1 MRRFALGMMTSAALM
16 AGLASQVQAS
26 SKDYSKSTKT
36 DLVTKIMGNK
46 SYQVYSSLKLEEVT
60 KKVKTKTKEK
70 KKYTVKKKVAVKKSK
85 KGKTKYKTVKQVK
98 YKWVTKTAY
107 KNVKKKEWK
116 FGKKLTASADFRYAH
131 VQSKSYKVKDGKRYY
146 YIYVDGR
153 PVGYVNEKAFA
164 LSKANVVSQVSLVN
178 NPSDSVGF
186 NAEDAINYVTDQ
198 HGSLVDNDSVEIS
211 CKSAKLNI
219 SDTGYVSSRKAG
231 TAVLTFKY
239 GKAKATSKLTVRG
252 DAKEGISSADVTPVK
267 TDLPEIKTWSAR
279 YGARLSSSS
288 TITSKD
294 AVSSSHKYWATKTM
308 SGNAKGADIETIFYH
323 PAVLSAPGSS
333 NLEAKV
339 SSAVQ
344 GIDFYDNDLV
354 TSNLDLGQADNWEAR
369 GHMVYYN
376 MRRVKKYNWHLIPS
390 KILSFNTWLSY
401 IKNIKV
407 SPYMKLG
414 HGQSV
419 GSTKK
424 YAYVLANWNR
434 SHNWSNSQE
443 LIRVKKSTME
453 IDKIWTFKVWNGS
466 AKYPRIFL
474 NADVIDDNTLLALFH
489 NASKHR
495 YEYWK
500 ISRSGDSFKAKEV
513 GATGSD
519 LIKAKEVGAT
529 GSDLIRTGSD
539 RISNSDEVH
548 PEVQGFVWN
557 SAYDVYYIAFN
568 DYLFKIGAGL
578 DGKTDAG
585 KLLNYYKFDTGRR
598 EFEGLSSYGPEL
610 YLNLNHPTET
620 LKVNHITK

>member
-70 KKYTVKKKVAVKKSK
+70 KKYTVKKKVAVKKKSK

-131 VQSKSYKVKDGKRYY
+131 VQSKSYKVKGGKRYY

-211 CKSAKLNI
+211 CKSAELNI

-267 TDLPEIKTWSAR
+267 TDLPEIKTWSASD
-279 YGARLSSSS
+279 GDSLSSSS
-288 TITSKD
+288 TITSED
-294 AVSSSHKYWATKTM
+294 AVSSSHKYWATNM
-308 SGNAKGADIETIFYH
+308 SGDAKGADIETIFYH

-354 TSNLDLGQADNWEAR
+354 TSNLDLGQADNREAR

-376 MRRVKKYNWHLIPS
+376 MRGVKKYNWQLIPS
-390 KILSFNTWLSY
+390 KMLSFNTWLSY

-424 YAYVLANWNR
+424 YVYVLANWNR
-434 SHNWSNSQE
+434 SNNWSNSQE

-500 ISRSGDSFKAKEV
+500 ISRNGDSFKAKEV

-519 LIKAKEVGAT
+519 LI
-529 GSDLIRTGSD
+529 
-539 RISNSDEVH
+539 SNSA
-548 PEVQGFVWN
+548 EVQGFVWD

-578 DGKTDAG
+578 DGGTEAG
-585 KLLNYYKFDTGRR
+585 KLLNYYSFHTGR
-598 EFEGLSSYGPEL
+598 EFEGLGSYKGEL
-610 YLNLNHPTET
+610 YVNLNHPTET

>member
-16 AGLASQVQAS
+16 SGLASQVQAS

-70 KKYTVKKKVAVKKSK
+70 KKYTVKKKVAVKKKSK

-131 VQSKSYKVKDGKRYY
+131 VQSKSYKVKGGKRYY

-211 CKSAKLNI
+211 CKSAELNI

-267 TDLPEIKTWSAR
+267 TDLPEIKTGSASD
-279 YGARLSSSS
+279 GASLSSSS
-288 TITSKD
+288 TITSED
-294 AVSSSHKYWATKTM
+294 AVSSSHKYWATNM

-354 TSNLDLGQADNWEAR
+354 TSNLDLGQADNREAR

-376 MRRVKKYNWHLIPS
+376 MRGVKKYNWQLIPS
-390 KILSFNTWLSY
+390 KMLSFNTWLSY

-424 YAYVLANWNR
+424 YVYVLANWNR
-434 SHNWSNSQE
+434 SNNWSNSQE

-500 ISRSGDSFKAKEV
+500 ISRNGDSFKAKEV

-519 LIKAKEVGAT
+519 LI
-529 GSDLIRTGSD
+529 
-539 RISNSDEVH
+539 SNSA
-548 PEVQGFVWN
+548 EVQGFVWD

-578 DGKTDAG
+578 DGGTEAG
-585 KLLNYYKFDTGRR
+585 KLLNYYKFDTGR
-598 EFEGLSSYGPEL
+598 EFEGLGSYKGEL
-610 YLNLNHPTET
+610 YVNLNHPTET
-620 LKVNHITK
+620 LKVDYITK

>member
-70 KKYTVKKKVAVKKSK
+70 KKYTVKKKVAVKKKSK

-107 KNVKKKEWK
+107 KNVKKKWK
-116 FGKKLTASADFRYAH
+116 FGKKLTVSADFRYAH

-146 YIYVDGR
+146 YIYVNGR

-211 CKSAKLNI
+211 CKSAELNI

-267 TDLPEIKTWSAR
+267 TDLPEIETWSAND
-279 YGARLSSSS
+279 GASSS

-376 MRRVKKYNWHLIPS
+376 MRKVKKYNWQLIPS
-390 KILSFNTWLSY
+390 KMLSFNTWLSY

-424 YAYVLANWNR
+424 YVYVLANWNR
-434 SHNWSNSQE
+434 SNNWSNSQE

-466 AKYPRIFL
+466 AKNPRIFL

-489 NASKHR
+489 NAYKHR

-519 LIKAKEVGAT
+519 LI
-529 GSDLIRTGSD
+529 
-539 RISNSDEVH
+539 SNSA
-548 PEVQGFVWN
+548 EVQGFVWN

>member
-36 DLVTKIMGNK
+36 DLVTKIIGSK

-70 KKYTVKKKVAVKKSK
+70 KKVAVKKKSK
-85 KGKTKYKTVKQVK
+85 KGKTK

-116 FGKKLTASADFRYAH
+116 FGKKLTASSDFRYAH

-219 SDTGYVSSRKAG
+219 SDTGYVSSRKTG

-267 TDLPEIKTWSAR
+267 TDLPEIKTWSASD
-279 YGARLSSSS
+279 GASLSSSS
-288 TITSKD
+288 TVTSED
-294 AVSSSHKYWATKTM
+294 AVSSSHKYWATDM

-354 TSNLDLGQADNWEAR
+354 TSNLDLGQADNREAR

-376 MRRVKKYNWHLIPS
+376 MRGVKKYNWQLIPS
-390 KILSFNTWLSY
+390 KMLSFNTWLSH

-424 YAYVLANWNR
+424 YVYVLANWNR
-434 SHNWSNSQE
+434 SNNWSNSQE

-474 NADVIDDNTLLALFH
+474 NADVIDDNTLIALFH

-519 LIKAKEVGAT
+519 LI
-529 GSDLIRTGSD
+529 
-539 RISNSDEVH
+539 SNSA
-548 PEVQGFVWN
+548 EVQGFVWD

-578 DGKTDAG
+578 DGGTEAG
-585 KLLNYYKFDTGRR
+585 KLLNYYKFDTGR
-598 EFEGLSSYGPEL
+598 EFEGLGSYKGEL
-610 YLNLNHPTET
+610 YVNLNHPTET
-620 LKVNHITK
+620 LKVDHITK

>member
-36 DLVTKIMGNK
+36 DLVTKIMGDK

-70 KKYTVKKKVAVKKSK
+70 KKYTVKKKVAVKKKSK

-116 FGKKLTASADFRYAH
+116 FGKKLTASSDFRYAH

-267 TDLPEIKTWSAR
+267 TDLPEIKTWSASD
-279 YGARLSSSS
+279 GASLSSSS
-288 TITSKD
+288 TVTSED
-294 AVSSSHKYWATKTM
+294 AVSSSHKYWATNM

-354 TSNLDLGQADNWEAR
+354 TSNLDLGQADNREAR

-376 MRRVKKYNWHLIPS
+376 MRGVKKYNWQLIPS
-390 KILSFNTWLSY
+390 KMLSFNTWLSY

-424 YAYVLANWNR
+424 YVYVLANWNR
-434 SHNWSNSQE
+434 SNNWSNSQE

-474 NADVIDDNTLLALFH
+474 NADVIDDNTLIALFH

-519 LIKAKEVGAT
+519 LI
-529 GSDLIRTGSD
+529 
-539 RISNSDEVH
+539 SNSA
-548 PEVQGFVWN
+548 EVQGFVWD

-578 DGKTDAG
+578 DGGTEAG
-585 KLLNYYKFDTGRR
+585 KLLNYYKFDTVR
-598 EFEGLSSYGPEL
+598 EFEGLSSYKGEL
-610 YLNLNHPTET
+610 YVNLNHPTET
-620 LKVNHITK
+620 LKVDHITK

>member
-70 KKYTVKKKVAVKKSK
+70 KKYTVKKKVAVKKKSK

-116 FGKKLTASADFRYAH
+116 FGKKLTASADFRYTH
-131 VQSKSYKVKDGKRYY
+131 VQSKSYKVKGGKRYY

-211 CKSAKLNI
+211 CKSAELNI

-231 TAVLTFKY
+231 TAVLTFRY

-267 TDLPEIKTWSAR
+267 TDLPEIKTWSASD
-279 YGARLSSSS
+279 GASLSSSS

-294 AVSSSHKYWATKTM
+294 AVSSSHKYWATDM

-376 MRRVKKYNWHLIPS
+376 MRKVEKYKWQLIPS
-390 KILSFNTWLSY
+390 KMLSFNTWLSY

-424 YAYVLANWNR
+424 YVYVLANWNR
-434 SHNWSNSQE
+434 SINWSNSQE

-519 LIKAKEVGAT
+519 LI
-529 GSDLIRTGSD
+529 
-539 RISNSDEVH
+539 SNSA
-548 PEVQGFVWN
+548 EVQGFVWN

>member
-70 KKYTVKKKVAVKKSK
+70 KKYTVKKKVAVKKNSK

-131 VQSKSYKVKDGKRYY
+131 VQSKSYKVKGGKRYY

-267 TDLPEIKTWSAR
+267 TDLPEIETWSASD
-279 YGARLSSSS
+279 GASLSSSS

-294 AVSSSHKYWATKTM
+294 AVSSSHKYWATDM
-308 SGNAKGADIETIFYH
+308 SGNAKGADIETVFYH

-376 MRRVKKYNWHLIPS
+376 MRKVKKYNWQLIPS
-390 KILSFNTWLSY
+390 KMLSFNTWLSY

-424 YAYVLANWNR
+424 YVYVLANWNR
-434 SHNWSNSQE
+434 SNNWSNSQE

-500 ISRSGDSFKAKEV
+500 ITRSGDSFKAKEV

-519 LIKAKEVGAT
+519 LI
-529 GSDLIRTGSD
+529 
-539 RISNSDEVH
+539 SNST
-548 PEVQGFVWN
+548 EVQGFVWD

-578 DGKTDAG
+578 DGGTEAG
-585 KLLNYYKFDTGRR
+585 KLLNYYKFDTGR
-598 EFEGLSSYGPEL
+598 EFEGLGSYKGEL
-610 YLNLNHPTET
+610 YVNLNHPTET
-620 LKVNHITK
+620 LKVDHITK

>member
-36 DLVTKIMGNK
+36 DLVTKIIGSK

-85 KGKTKYKTVKQVK
+85 NGKAKYKTVKQVK

-116 FGKKLTASADFRYAH
+116 FGKKLTASSDFRYAH

-219 SDTGYVSSRKAG
+219 SDTGYVSSRKTG

-267 TDLPEIKTWSAR
+267 TDLPEIKTWSASD
-279 YGARLSSSS
+279 GASLSSSS
-288 TITSKD
+288 TVTSED
-294 AVSSSHKYWATKTM
+294 EVSSSHKYWATDM
-308 SGNAKGADIETIFYH
+308 SGNTKGADIETIFYH

-354 TSNLDLGQADNWEAR
+354 TSNLDLGQADNREAR

-376 MRRVKKYNWHLIPS
+376 MRGVKKYNWQLIPS
-390 KILSFNTWLSY
+390 KMLSFNTWLSY

-424 YAYVLANWNR
+424 YVYVLANWNR
-434 SHNWSNSQE
+434 SNNWSNSQE
-443 LIRVKKSTME
+443 LIRVKKSAME

-474 NADVIDDNTLLALFH
+474 NADMIDDNTLIALFH

-519 LIKAKEVGAT
+519 LI
-529 GSDLIRTGSD
+529 
-539 RISNSDEVH
+539 SNSA
-548 PEVQGFVWN
+548 EVQGFVWD

-578 DGKTDAG
+578 DGGTEAG
-585 KLLNYYKFDTGRR
+585 KLLNYYKFDTGR
-598 EFEGLSSYGPEL
+598 EFEGLGSYKGEL
-610 YLNLNHPTET
+610 YVNLNHPTET
-620 LKVNHITK
+620 LKVDHITK

>member
-70 KKYTVKKKVAVKKSK
+70 KKYTVKKKVAVKKKSK

-107 KNVKKKEWK
+107 KNVKKKKEWK
-116 FGKKLTASADFRYAH
+116 FGKKLTSSADFRYAH

-211 CKSAKLNI
+211 CKSAELNI

-267 TDLPEIKTWSAR
+267 TDLPEITTWSAND
-279 YGARLSSSS
+279 GARLSSSS

-376 MRRVKKYNWHLIPS
+376 MRKVKKYNWQLIPS
-390 KILSFNTWLSY
+390 KMLSFNTWLSY

-424 YAYVLANWNR
+424 YVYVLANWNR
-434 SHNWSNSQE
+434 SNNWSNSQE

-519 LIKAKEVGAT
+519 LI
-529 GSDLIRTGSD
+529 
-539 RISNSDEVH
+539 SNSA
-548 PEVQGFVWN
+548 EVQGFVWN

-610 YLNLNHPTET
+610 YVNLNHPTET

>member
-70 KKYTVKKKVAVKKSK
+70 KKYTVKKKVAVKKKSK

-131 VQSKSYKVKDGKRYY
+131 VQSKSYKVKGGKRYY

-267 TDLPEIKTWSAR
+267 TDLPEIETWSASD
-279 YGARLSSSS
+279 GVSLSSSS

-294 AVSSSHKYWATKTM
+294 AVSSSHKYWATDM

-354 TSNLDLGQADNWEAR
+354 TSNLDLGQADNREAR

-376 MRRVKKYNWHLIPS
+376 MRGVKKYNWQLIPS
-390 KILSFNTWLSY
+390 KMLSFNTWLSY

-424 YAYVLANWNR
+424 YVYVLANWNR
-434 SHNWSNSQE
+434 SNNWSNSQE

-474 NADVIDDNTLLALFH
+474 NADVIDDNTLIALFH

-500 ISRSGDSFKAKEV
+500 ITRSGDSFKAKEV

-519 LIKAKEVGAT
+519 LI
-529 GSDLIRTGSD
+529 
-539 RISNSDEVH
+539 SNST
-548 PEVQGFVWN
+548 EVQGFVWD

-578 DGKTDAG
+578 DGGTEAG
-585 KLLNYYKFDTGRR
+585 KLLNYYSFHTGR
-598 EFEGLSSYGPEL
+598 EMEGLGSYKGEL
-610 YLNLNHPTET
+610 YVNLNHPTET
-620 LKVNHITK
+620 LKVDHITK

>member
-60 KKVKTKTKEK
+60 KKVKAKSKEK
-70 KKYTVKKKVAVKKSK
+70 KKYTVKKKVAVKKNSK

-131 VQSKSYKVKDGKRYY
+131 VQSKSYKVKGGKRYY

-267 TDLPEIKTWSAR
+267 TDLPEIETWSASD
-279 YGARLSSSS
+279 GASLSSSS

-294 AVSSSHKYWATKTM
+294 AVSSSHKYWATNM

-376 MRRVKKYNWHLIPS
+376 MRGVKKCNWQLIPS
-390 KILSFNTWLSY
+390 KMLSFNTWLSY

-424 YAYVLANWNR
+424 YVYVLANWNR
-434 SHNWSNSQE
+434 SNNWSNSQE

-519 LIKAKEVGAT
+519 LI
-529 GSDLIRTGSD
+529 
-539 RISNSDEVH
+539 SNSA
-548 PEVQGFVWN
+548 EVQGFVWN

-578 DGKTDAG
+578 DGGTEAG
-585 KLLNYYKFDTGRR
+585 KLLNYYKFDTGR
-598 EFEGLSSYGPEL
+598 EFEGLGSYKGEL
-610 YLNLNHPTET
+610 YVNLNHPTET

>member
-46 SYQVYSSLKLEEVT
+46 SYQVYSSLRLEEVT

-70 KKYTVKKKVAVKKSK
+70 KKYTVKKKVAVKKKSK

-107 KNVKKKEWK
+107 KNVKKKWK
-116 FGKKLTASADFRYAH
+116 FGKKLTVSADFRYAH

-146 YIYVDGR
+146 YIYVNGR

-178 NPSDSVGF
+178 NQYDSVGF

-252 DAKEGISSADVTPVK
+252 DAKEGISSAGVTPVK
-267 TDLPEIKTWSAR
+267 TDLPKIETWSVRDRASSHKHWATKSAR
-279 YGARLSSSS
+279 DRA
-288 TITSKD
+288 
-294 AVSSSHKYWATKTM
+294 SSHKYWATNM

-376 MRRVKKYNWHLIPS
+376 MRKVKEYNWQLIPS
-390 KILSFNTWLSY
+390 KMLSFNTWLSY

-424 YAYVLANWNR
+424 YVYVLANWNR
-434 SHNWSNSQE
+434 SNNWSNSQE

-474 NADVIDDNTLLALFH
+474 NADVIDDNTLLALLH

-500 ISRSGDSFKAKEV
+500 ISRNGDSFKAKEV

-519 LIKAKEVGAT
+519 LI
-529 GSDLIRTGSD
+529 
-539 RISNSDEVH
+539 SNSA
-548 PEVQGFVWN
+548 EVQGFVWN

-585 KLLNYYKFDTGRR
+585 KLLNRYKFHTRPR
-598 EFEGLSSYGPEL
+598 EFEGLSSYKAEL
-610 YLNLNHPTET
+610 YVNLNHPTET

>member
-70 KKYTVKKKVAVKKSK
+70 KKYTVKKK
-85 KGKTKYKTVKQVK
+85 
-98 YKWVTKTAY
+98 
-107 KNVKKKEWK
+107 EWK

-131 VQSKSYKVKDGKRYY
+131 VQSKSYKVKGGKRYY

-252 DAKEGISSADVTPVK
+252 DAKEGISSAGVTPVK
-267 TDLPEIKTWSAR
+267 TDLPKIETWSAR
-279 YGARLSSSS
+279 DRASSHKHWATKSAR
-288 TITSKD
+288 D
-294 AVSSSHKYWATKTM
+294 RASSHKYWATNM

-376 MRRVKKYNWHLIPS
+376 MRKVKEYNWQLIPS
-390 KILSFNTWLSY
+390 KMLSFNTWLSY

-424 YAYVLANWNR
+424 YVYVLANWNR
-434 SHNWSNSQE
+434 SNNWSNSQE

-500 ISRSGDSFKAKEV
+500 ISRNGDSFKAKEV

-519 LIKAKEVGAT
+519 LI
-529 GSDLIRTGSD
+529 
-539 RISNSDEVH
+539 SNSA
-548 PEVQGFVWN
+548 EVQGFVWN

-585 KLLNYYKFDTGRR
+585 KLLNRYKFHTRPR
-598 EFEGLSSYGPEL
+598 EFEGLSSYKAEL
-610 YLNLNHPTET
+610 YVNLNHPTET

>member
-70 KKYTVKKKVAVKKSK
+70 KKYTVKKKVAVKKKSK

-131 VQSKSYKVKDGKRYY
+131 VQSKSYKVKGGKRYY

-267 TDLPEIKTWSAR
+267 TDLPEIETWSASD
-279 YGARLSSSS
+279 GASLSSSS

-294 AVSSSHKYWATKTM
+294 AVSSSHKYWATDM
-308 SGNAKGADIETIFYH
+308 SGNAKGADIETVFYH

-344 GIDFYDNDLV
+344 GIDVYDNDLV
-354 TSNLDLGQADNWEAR
+354 TSNLDLGQADNREAR

-376 MRRVKKYNWHLIPS
+376 MRGVKKYNWQLIPS
-390 KILSFNTWLSY
+390 KMLSFNTWLSY

-424 YAYVLANWNR
+424 YVYVLANWNR
-434 SHNWSNSQE
+434 SNNWSNSQE

-519 LIKAKEVGAT
+519 LI
-529 GSDLIRTGSD
+529 
-539 RISNSDEVH
+539 SNSA
-548 PEVQGFVWN
+548 EVQGFVWD

-578 DGKTDAG
+578 DGGTEAG
-585 KLLNYYKFDTGRR
+585 KLLNYYSFHTGR
-598 EFEGLSSYGPEL
+598 EFEGLGSYKGEL
-610 YLNLNHPTET
+610 YVNLNHPTET

>member
-70 KKYTVKKKVAVKKSK
+70 KKYTVKRKVAVKKKSK

-116 FGKKLTASADFRYAH
+116 FGKKLTSSADFRYAH
-131 VQSKSYKVKDGKRYY
+131 VQSKSYKVKGGKRYY

-219 SDTGYVSSRKAG
+219 SDTGYVYSRKAG

-267 TDLPEIKTWSAR
+267 TDLPEIETWSASD
-279 YGARLSSSS
+279 GASLSSSS
-288 TITSKD
+288 TVTSED
-294 AVSSSHKYWATKTM
+294 AVSSSHKYWATNM
-308 SGNAKGADIETIFYH
+308 SGNTKGADIETIFYH

-344 GIDFYDNDLV
+344 GIDVYDNDLV

-376 MRRVKKYNWHLIPS
+376 MRKVKKYNWQLIPS
-390 KILSFNTWLSY
+390 KMLSFNTWLSY

-424 YAYVLANWNR
+424 YVYVLANWNR
-434 SHNWSNSQE
+434 SINWSNSQE

-519 LIKAKEVGAT
+519 LI
-529 GSDLIRTGSD
+529 
-539 RISNSDEVH
+539 SNSA
-548 PEVQGFVWN
+548 EVQGFVWN

-578 DGKTDAG
+578 DDKTDAG
-585 KLLNYYKFDTGRR
+585 KLLNYYEFDTGHR

-610 YLNLNHPTET
+610 YVNLNHPTET

>member
-1 MRRFALGMMTSAALM
+1 MRRFALGMMTSAALI
-16 AGLASQVQAS
+16 AGLANQVQAS

-36 DLVTKIMGNK
+36 DLVTKIMGDK

-60 KKVKTKTKEK
+60 KKVKTKAKEK
-70 KKYTVKKKVAVKKSK
+70 KKYTVKKKVAVKKKSK

-116 FGKKLTASADFRYAH
+116 FGKKLTASAAFRYAH

-186 NAEDAINYVTDQ
+186 NAEDAINYVTDK

-211 CKSAKLNI
+211 CKSAKLKI
-219 SDTGYVSSRKAG
+219 SDTGYISSRKAG
-231 TAVLTFKY
+231 TAILTFKY

-252 DAKEGISSADVTPVK
+252 DAKEGISSADVAPVK
-267 TDLPEIKTWSAR
+267 TDLPEIKTWSASD
-279 YGARLSSSS
+279 GASPSLSS
-288 TITSKD
+288 TITSED
-294 AVSSSHKYWATKTM
+294 AASSSHKYWATNM
-308 SGNAKGADIETIFYH
+308 SGNPKGADIETIFYH

-354 TSNLDLGQADNWEAR
+354 TSNLDLGQADNREAR

-376 MRRVKKYNWHLIPS
+376 MRKVKKYNWQLIPS
-390 KILSFNTWLSY
+390 KTLSFNTWLSY

-414 HGQSV
+414 HGQPV

-434 SHNWSNSQE
+434 SNNWSNSQE

-474 NADVIDDNTLLALFH
+474 NADVIDDNTLIALFH

-519 LIKAKEVGAT
+519 LI
-529 GSDLIRTGSD
+529 
-539 RISNSDEVH
+539 SNSA
-548 PEVQGFVWN
+548 EVQGFVWD

-568 DYLFKIGAGL
+568 NYLFKIGAGL
-578 DGKTDAG
+578 DGGTEAG
-585 KLLNYYKFDTGRR
+585 KLLNYYKFDTGR
-598 EFEGLSSYGPEL
+598 EFEGMGSYKGEL
-610 YLNLNHPTET
+610 YVNLNHPTET
-620 LKVNHITK
+620 LKVDHITK

>member
-1 MRRFALGMMTSAALM
+1 MTSAALM

-60 KKVKTKTKEK
+60 KKVKAKTKEK
-70 KKYTVKKKVAVKKSK
+70 KKYTVKKKVAVKKNSK

-131 VQSKSYKVKDGKRYY
+131 VQSKSYKVKGGKRYY

-211 CKSAKLNI
+211 CKSAELNI

-231 TAVLTFKY
+231 TAVLTFRY

-267 TDLPEIKTWSAR
+267 TDLPEIKTWSASD
-279 YGARLSSSS
+279 GARLSSSS
-288 TITSKD
+288 TTTSKD
-294 AVSSSHKYWATKTM
+294 AVSSSHKYWATNM

-376 MRRVKKYNWHLIPS
+376 MRKVKKYNWQLIPS
-390 KILSFNTWLSY
+390 KMLSFNTWLSY

-424 YAYVLANWNR
+424 YVYVLANWNR
-434 SHNWSNSQE
+434 SNNWSNSQE

-500 ISRSGDSFKAKEV
+500 ISRNGDSFKAKEV
-513 GATGSD
+513 GATGSN
-519 LIKAKEVGAT
+519 L
-529 GSDLIRTGSD
+529 
-539 RISNSDEVH
+539 ISNSA
-548 PEVQGFVWN
+548 EVQGFVWN

-585 KLLNYYKFDTGRR
+585 KLLNRYKFHTRPR
-598 EFEGLSSYGPEL
+598 EFEGLSSYKAEL
-610 YLNLNHPTET
+610 YVNLNHPTET

>member
-60 KKVKTKTKEK
+60 KKVKAKTKEK
-70 KKYTVKKKVAVKKSK
+70 KKYTVKKKVAVKKNSK
-85 KGKTKYKTVKQVK
+85 KGKTKYKTIKQVK

-131 VQSKSYKVKDGKRYY
+131 VQSKSYKVKGGKRYY

-211 CKSAKLNI
+211 CKSAELNI

-267 TDLPEIKTWSAR
+267 TDLPEIKTWSASD
-279 YGARLSSSS
+279 GDSLSSSS
-288 TITSKD
+288 TITSED
-294 AVSSSHKYWATKTM
+294 AVSSSHKYWATNM
-308 SGNAKGADIETIFYH
+308 SGDAKGADIETIFYH

-354 TSNLDLGQADNWEAR
+354 TSNLDLGQADNREAR

-376 MRRVKKYNWHLIPS
+376 MRRVKKYNWQLIPS
-390 KILSFNTWLSY
+390 KMLSFNTWLSY

-424 YAYVLANWNR
+424 YVYVLANWNR
-434 SHNWSNSQE
+434 SNNWTNSQE

-500 ISRSGDSFKAKEV
+500 ISRNGDSFKAKEV

-519 LIKAKEVGAT
+519 LI
-529 GSDLIRTGSD
+529 
-539 RISNSDEVH
+539 SNSA
-548 PEVQGFVWN
+548 EVQGFVWD

-578 DGKTDAG
+578 DGGTEAG
-585 KLLNYYKFDTGRR
+585 KLLNYYKFDTGR
-598 EFEGLSSYGPEL
+598 EFEGLGSYKGEL
-610 YLNLNHPTET
+610 YVNLNHPTET
-620 LKVNHITK
+620 LKVDYITK

>member
-36 DLVTKIMGNK
+36 DLVTKIMGDK

-116 FGKKLTASADFRYAH
+116 FGKKLTASAAFRYAH

-186 NAEDAINYVTDQ
+186 NAEDAINYVTDK

-211 CKSAKLNI
+211 CKSAKLKI
-219 SDTGYVSSRKAG
+219 SDTGYISSRKAG

-239 GKAKATSKLTVRG
+239 GKAKATSKLTVRR
-252 DAKEGISSADVTPVK
+252 DAKEGISSADVAPVK
-267 TDLPEIKTWSAR
+267 TDLPEIKTWSASD
-279 YGARLSSSS
+279 GASPSSSS
-288 TITSKD
+288 TITSED
-294 AVSSSHKYWATKTM
+294 AVSSSHKYWATNM

-354 TSNLDLGQADNWEAR
+354 TSNLDLGQADNREAR

-376 MRRVKKYNWHLIPS
+376 MRKVKKYNWQLIPS
-390 KILSFNTWLSY
+390 KTLSFNTWLSY

-434 SHNWSNSQE
+434 SNNWSNSQE

-474 NADVIDDNTLLALFH
+474 NADVIDDNTLIALFH

-519 LIKAKEVGAT
+519 LI
-529 GSDLIRTGSD
+529 
-539 RISNSDEVH
+539 SNSA
-548 PEVQGFVWN
+548 EVQGFVWD

-578 DGKTDAG
+578 DGGTEAG
-585 KLLNYYKFDTGRR
+585 KLLNYYKFDTGR
-598 EFEGLSSYGPEL
+598 EFEGMGSYKGEL
-610 YLNLNHPTET
+610 YVNLNHPTET
-620 LKVNHITK
+620 LKVDHITK

>member
-26 SKDYSKSTKT
+26 SKDYSKSRKT
-36 DLVTKIMGNK
+36 DLVTKIMGDK

-116 FGKKLTASADFRYAH
+116 FGKKLTASAAFRYTH

-186 NAEDAINYVTDQ
+186 NAEDAINYVTDK

-211 CKSAKLNI
+211 CKSAKLKI
-219 SDTGYVSSRKAG
+219 SDTGYISSRKAG

-239 GKAKATSKLTVRG
+239 GKAKATSKLTVRR
-252 DAKEGISSADVTPVK
+252 DAKEGISSADVAPVK
-267 TDLPEIKTWSAR
+267 TDLPEIKTWSASD
-279 YGARLSSSS
+279 GASPSSSS
-288 TITSKD
+288 TITSED
-294 AVSSSHKYWATKTM
+294 AVSSSHKYWATNM

-354 TSNLDLGQADNWEAR
+354 TSNLDLGQADNREAR

-376 MRRVKKYNWHLIPS
+376 MRKVKKYNWQLIPS
-390 KILSFNTWLSY
+390 KTLSFNTWLSY

-434 SHNWSNSQE
+434 SNNWSNSQE

-474 NADVIDDNTLLALFH
+474 NADVIDDNTLIALFH

-519 LIKAKEVGAT
+519 LI
-529 GSDLIRTGSD
+529 
-539 RISNSDEVH
+539 SNSA
-548 PEVQGFVWN
+548 EVQGFVWD

-578 DGKTDAG
+578 DGGTEAG
-585 KLLNYYKFDTGRR
+585 KLLNYYKFDTGR
-598 EFEGLSSYGPEL
+598 EFEGMGSYKGEL
-610 YLNLNHPTET
+610 YVNLNHPTET
-620 LKVNHITK
+620 LKVDHITK

>member
-36 DLVTKIMGNK
+36 DLVTKIMGDK

-70 KKYTVKKKVAVKKSK
+70 KKVAVKKKSK
-85 KGKTKYKTVKQVK
+85 KGKTK

-267 TDLPEIKTWSAR
+267 TDLPEIKTWSASD
-279 YGARLSSSS
+279 GASLSSSS
-288 TITSKD
+288 TTTSKD
-294 AVSSSHKYWATKTM
+294 AVSSSHKYWATDM

-354 TSNLDLGQADNWEAR
+354 TSNLDLGQADNREAR

-376 MRRVKKYNWHLIPS
+376 MRGVKKYNWQLIPS
-390 KILSFNTWLSY
+390 KMLSFNTWLSY

-424 YAYVLANWNR
+424 YVYVLANWNR
-434 SHNWSNSQE
+434 SNNWSNSQE

-474 NADVIDDNTLLALFH
+474 NADVIDDNTLIALFH

-519 LIKAKEVGAT
+519 LI
-529 GSDLIRTGSD
+529 
-539 RISNSDEVH
+539 SNSA
-548 PEVQGFVWN
+548 EVQGFVWD

-578 DGKTDAG
+578 DGGTEAG
-585 KLLNYYKFDTGRR
+585 KLLNYYKFDTGR
-598 EFEGLSSYGPEL
+598 EFEGLGSYKGEL
-610 YLNLNHPTET
+610 YVNLNHPTET
-620 LKVNHITK
+620 LKVDYITK

>member
-26 SKDYSKSTKT
+26 SKDFSKSTKT
-36 DLVTKIMGNK
+36 DLVTKIMGDK

-116 FGKKLTASADFRYAH
+116 FGKELTASADFRYAH
-131 VQSKSYKVKDGKRYY
+131 VQSKSYKVKGGKRYY

-267 TDLPEIKTWSAR
+267 TDLPEIKTWSASD
-279 YGARLSSSS
+279 GASLSSSS
-288 TITSKD
+288 TITSED
-294 AVSSSHKYWATKTM
+294 AVSSSHKYWATNM

-354 TSNLDLGQADNWEAR
+354 TSNLDLGQADNREAR

-376 MRRVKKYNWHLIPS
+376 MRGVKKYNWQLIPS
-390 KILSFNTWLSY
+390 KMLSFNTWLSY

-424 YAYVLANWNR
+424 YVYVLANWNR
-434 SHNWSNSQE
+434 SNNWSNSQE

-500 ISRSGDSFKAKEV
+500 ISRNGDSFKAKEV

-519 LIKAKEVGAT
+519 
-529 GSDLIRTGSD
+529 
-539 RISNSDEVH
+539 RISNSAEVH
-548 PEVQGFVWN
+548 PEVQGFVWD

-578 DGKTDAG
+578 DGGTEAG
-585 KLLNYYKFDTGRR
+585 KLLNYYSFHTGR
-598 EFEGLSSYGPEL
+598 EFEGLGSYKGEL
-610 YLNLNHPTET
+610 YVNLNHPTET

>member
-60 KKVKTKTKEK
+60 KKVKAKTKEK
-70 KKYTVKKKVAVKKSK
+70 KKYTVKKKVAVKKNSK
-85 KGKTKYKTVKQVK
+85 KGKTKYKTIKQVK

-131 VQSKSYKVKDGKRYY
+131 VQSKSYKVKGGKRYY

-211 CKSAKLNI
+211 CKSAELNI

-267 TDLPEIKTWSAR
+267 TDLPEIKTWSASD
-279 YGARLSSSS
+279 GDSLSSSS
-288 TITSKD
+288 TITSED
-294 AVSSSHKYWATKTM
+294 AVSSSHKYWATNM
-308 SGNAKGADIETIFYH
+308 SGDAKGADIETIFYH

-354 TSNLDLGQADNWEAR
+354 TSNLDLGQADNREAR
-369 GHMVYYN
+369 GHVVYYN
-376 MRRVKKYNWHLIPS
+376 MRGVKKYNWQLIPS
-390 KILSFNTWLSY
+390 KMLSFNTWLSY

-424 YAYVLANWNR
+424 YVYVLANWNR
-434 SHNWSNSQE
+434 SNNWTNSQE

-500 ISRSGDSFKAKEV
+500 ISRNGDSFKAKEV

-519 LIKAKEVGAT
+519 LI
-529 GSDLIRTGSD
+529 
-539 RISNSDEVH
+539 SNSA
-548 PEVQGFVWN
+548 EVQGFVWD

-578 DGKTDAG
+578 DGGTEAG
-585 KLLNYYKFDTGRR
+585 KLLNYYKFDTGR
-598 EFEGLSSYGPEL
+598 EFEGLGSYKGEL
-610 YLNLNHPTET
+610 YVNLNHPTET
-620 LKVNHITK
+620 LKVDYITK

>member
-70 KKYTVKKKVAVKKSK
+70 KKYTVKKKSNK

-267 TDLPEIKTWSAR
+267 TDLPKIETWSASD
-279 YGARLSSSS
+279 GTSLSSSS
-288 TITSKD
+288 TITSED
-294 AVSSSHKYWATKTM
+294 AVSSSHKYWATNM

-376 MRRVKKYNWHLIPS
+376 MRKVKKYNWQLIPS
-390 KILSFNTWLSY
+390 KMLSFNTWLSY

-424 YAYVLANWNR
+424 YVYVLANWNR
-434 SHNWSNSQE
+434 SNNWSNSQE

-519 LIKAKEVGAT
+519 LI
-529 GSDLIRTGSD
+529 
-539 RISNSDEVH
+539 SNSA
-548 PEVQGFVWN
+548 EVQGFVWN

>member
-70 KKYTVKKKVAVKKSK
+70 KKYTVKKKSNK

-267 TDLPEIKTWSAR
+267 TDLPKIKTWSAR

-294 AVSSSHKYWATKTM
+294 AVSSSHKYWATNM

-376 MRRVKKYNWHLIPS
+376 MRKVKKYNWQLIPS
-390 KILSFNTWLSY
+390 KMLSFNTWLSY

-424 YAYVLANWNR
+424 YVYVLANWNR
-434 SHNWSNSQE
+434 SNNWSNSQE

-519 LIKAKEVGAT
+519 LI
-529 GSDLIRTGSD
+529 
-539 RISNSDEVH
+539 SNSA
-548 PEVQGFVWN
+548 EVQGFVWN

>member
-60 KKVKTKTKEK
+60 KKVKAKTKEK
-70 KKYTVKKKVAVKKSK
+70 KKYTVKKKVAVKKNSK

-131 VQSKSYKVKDGKRYY
+131 VQSKSYKVKGGKRYY

-211 CKSAKLNI
+211 CKSAELNI

-231 TAVLTFKY
+231 TAVLTFRY

-267 TDLPEIKTWSAR
+267 TDLPEIKTWSASD
-279 YGARLSSSS
+279 GARLSSSS
-288 TITSKD
+288 TTTSKD
-294 AVSSSHKYWATKTM
+294 AVSSSHKYWATNM

-376 MRRVKKYNWHLIPS
+376 MRKVKKYNWQLIPS
-390 KILSFNTWLSY
+390 KMLSFNTWLSY

-424 YAYVLANWNR
+424 YVYVLANWNR
-434 SHNWSNSQE
+434 SNNWSNSQE

-500 ISRSGDSFKAKEV
+500 ISRNGDSFKAKEV
-513 GATGSD
+513 GATGSN
-519 LIKAKEVGAT
+519 L
-529 GSDLIRTGSD
+529 
-539 RISNSDEVH
+539 ISNSA
-548 PEVQGFVWN
+548 EVQGFVWN

>member
-70 KKYTVKKKVAVKKSK
+70 KKYTVKKKVAVKKKSK

-131 VQSKSYKVKDGKRYY
+131 VQSKSYKVKGGKRYY

-211 CKSAKLNI
+211 CKSAELNI

-231 TAVLTFKY
+231 TAVLTFRY

-267 TDLPEIKTWSAR
+267 TDLPEIKTWSASD
-279 YGARLSSSS
+279 GASLSSSS

-294 AVSSSHKYWATKTM
+294 AVSSSHKYWATDM

-376 MRRVKKYNWHLIPS
+376 MRKVEKYKWQLIPS
-390 KILSFNTWLSY
+390 KMLSFNTWLSY

-424 YAYVLANWNR
+424 YVYVLANWNR
-434 SHNWSNSQE
+434 SINWSNSQE

-519 LIKAKEVGAT
+519 LI
-529 GSDLIRTGSD
+529 
-539 RISNSDEVH
+539 SNSA
-548 PEVQGFVWN
+548 EVQGFVWN

>member
-26 SKDYSKSTKT
+26 NKDYSKSTKT
-36 DLVTKIMGNK
+36 DLVTKIMGDK

-60 KKVKTKTKEK
+60 KKVKTKAKEK
-70 KKYTVKKKVAVKKSK
+70 KKYTVKKKVAIKKSK
-85 KGKTKYKTVKQVK
+85 EGKTKYKTVKQVK

-116 FGKKLTASADFRYAH
+116 FGKKLTASAAFRYAH

-186 NAEDAINYVTDQ
+186 NAEDAINYVTDK

-211 CKSAKLNI
+211 CKSAKLKI
-219 SDTGYVSSRKAG
+219 SDTGYISSRKAG

-252 DAKEGISSADVTPVK
+252 NAKEGISSADVAPVK
-267 TDLPEIKTWSAR
+267 TDLPEIKTWSASD
-279 YGARLSSSS
+279 GASPSSSS
-288 TITSKD
+288 TITSED
-294 AVSSSHKYWATKTM
+294 AVSSSHKYWATNM

-354 TSNLDLGQADNWEAR
+354 TSNLDLGQADNREAR

-376 MRRVKKYNWHLIPS
+376 MRGVKKYNWQLIPS
-390 KILSFNTWLSY
+390 KMLSFNTWLSY

-419 GSTKK
+419 SSTKK
-424 YAYVLANWNR
+424 YVYVLANWNR
-434 SHNWSNSQE
+434 SNNWSNSQE
-443 LIRVKKSTME
+443 LLRVKKSTME

-474 NADVIDDNTLLALFH
+474 NADVINDKILIALFH

-500 ISRSGDSFKAKEV
+500 INRTGNKFTAKEV

-519 LIKAKEVGAT
+519 LI
-529 GSDLIRTGSD
+529 
-539 RISNSDEVH
+539 SNSA
-548 PEVQGFVWN
+548 EVQGFVWD

-578 DGKTDAG
+578 DGETEAG
-585 KLLNYYKFDTGRR
+585 KLLNYYKFDTGR
-598 EFEGLSSYGPEL
+598 EFEGLGSYKGEL
-610 YLNLNHPTET
+610 YVNLNHPTET
-620 LKVNHITK
+620 LKVDHITK

>member
-26 SKDYSKSTKT
+26 SKDYSKSRKT
-36 DLVTKIMGNK
+36 DLVTKIMGDK

-85 KGKTKYKTVKQVK
+85 KGKIKYKTVKQVK

-116 FGKKLTASADFRYAH
+116 FGKKLTASAAFRYAH

-186 NAEDAINYVTDQ
+186 NAEDAINYVTDK

-211 CKSAKLNI
+211 CKSAKLKI
-219 SDTGYVSSRKAG
+219 SDTGYISSRKAG
-231 TAVLTFKY
+231 TAILTFKY

-252 DAKEGISSADVTPVK
+252 NAKEGISSADVAPVK
-267 TDLPEIKTWSAR
+267 TDLPEIKTWSASD
-279 YGARLSSSS
+279 GASPSSSS
-288 TITSKD
+288 TITSED
-294 AVSSSHKYWATKTM
+294 AVSSSYKYWATNM

-354 TSNLDLGQADNWEAR
+354 TSNLDLGQADNREAR

-376 MRRVKKYNWHLIPS
+376 MRKVKKYNWQLIPS
-390 KILSFNTWLSY
+390 KTLSFNTWLSY

-434 SHNWSNSQE
+434 SNNWSNSQE

-474 NADVIDDNTLLALFH
+474 NADVIDDNTLIALFH

-513 GATGSD
+513 GVTGSD
-519 LIKAKEVGAT
+519 LI
-529 GSDLIRTGSD
+529 
-539 RISNSDEVH
+539 SNSA
-548 PEVQGFVWN
+548 EVQGFVWD

-578 DGKTDAG
+578 DGGTEAG
-585 KLLNYYKFDTGRR
+585 KLLNYYKFDTGR
-598 EFEGLSSYGPEL
+598 EFEGMGSYKGEL
-610 YLNLNHPTET
+610 YVNLNHPTET
-620 LKVNHITK
+620 LKVDHITK

>member
-70 KKYTVKKKVAVKKSK
+70 KKYTVKKK
-85 KGKTKYKTVKQVK
+85 
-98 YKWVTKTAY
+98 
-107 KNVKKKEWK
+107 EWK

-131 VQSKSYKVKDGKRYY
+131 VQSKSYKVKGGKRYY

-219 SDTGYVSSRKAG
+219 SDTDYVSSRKAG

-267 TDLPEIKTWSAR
+267 TDLPEIETWSASD
-279 YGARLSSSS
+279 GASLSSSS
-288 TITSKD
+288 TITSGD
-294 AVSSSHKYWATKTM
+294 AVSSSHKYWATNM
-308 SGNAKGADIETIFYH
+308 SGNAKVADIETIFYH

-354 TSNLDLGQADNWEAR
+354 TSNLDLGQADNREAR

-376 MRRVKKYNWHLIPS
+376 MRGVKKYNWQLIPS
-390 KILSFNTWLSY
+390 KMLSFNTWLSY

-424 YAYVLANWNR
+424 YVYVLANWNR
-434 SHNWSNSQE
+434 SNNWFNSQE

-500 ISRSGDSFKAKEV
+500 ISRNGDSFKAKEV

-519 LIKAKEVGAT
+519 LI
-529 GSDLIRTGSD
+529 
-539 RISNSDEVH
+539 SNSA
-548 PEVQGFVWN
+548 EVQGFVWD

-578 DGKTDAG
+578 DGGTEAG

-598 EFEGLSSYGPEL
+598 EFEGLSSYKGEL
-610 YLNLNHPTET
+610 YVNLNHPTET

>member
-36 DLVTKIMGNK
+36 DLVTKIMGDK

-70 KKYTVKKKVAVKKSK
+70 KKVAVKKKSK
-85 KGKTKYKTVKQVK
+85 KGKTK

-116 FGKKLTASADFRYAH
+116 FGKKLTASSDFRYAH

-219 SDTGYVSSRKAG
+219 SDTGYVSSRKTG

-267 TDLPEIKTWSAR
+267 TDLPEIKTWSASD
-279 YGARLSSSS
+279 GASLSSSS
-288 TITSKD
+288 TTTSED
-294 AVSSSHKYWATKTM
+294 AVSSSHKYWATDM

-354 TSNLDLGQADNWEAR
+354 TSNLDLGQADNREAR

-376 MRRVKKYNWHLIPS
+376 MRGVKKYNWQLIPS
-390 KILSFNTWLSY
+390 KMLSFNTWLSY

-424 YAYVLANWNR
+424 YVYVLANWNR
-434 SHNWSNSQE
+434 SNNWSNSQE

-474 NADVIDDNTLLALFH
+474 NADVIDDNTLIALFH

-500 ISRSGDSFKAKEV
+500 ISRSGDSFKANEV

-519 LIKAKEVGAT
+519 LI
-529 GSDLIRTGSD
+529 
-539 RISNSDEVH
+539 SNSA
-548 PEVQGFVWN
+548 EVQGFVWD

-578 DGKTDAG
+578 DGGTEAG
-585 KLLNYYKFDTGRR
+585 KLLNYYKFDTGR
-598 EFEGLSSYGPEL
+598 EFEGLGSYKGEL
-610 YLNLNHPTET
+610 YVNLNHPTET
-620 LKVNHITK
+620 LKVDHITK

>member
-1 MRRFALGMMTSAALM
+1 M
-16 AGLASQVQAS
+16 
-26 SKDYSKSTKT
+26 
-36 DLVTKIMGNK
+36 
-46 SYQVYSSLKLEEVT
+46 
-60 KKVKTKTKEK
+60 
-70 KKYTVKKKVAVKKSK
+70 
-85 KGKTKYKTVKQVK
+85 
-98 YKWVTKTAY
+98 
-107 KNVKKKEWK
+107 KKKEWK

-131 VQSKSYKVKDGKRYY
+131 VQSKSYKVKGGKRYY

-164 LSKANVVSQVSLVN
+164 LSKANVVSPVSLVN

-211 CKSAKLNI
+211 CKSAELNI

-231 TAVLTFKY
+231 TAVLTFRY

-267 TDLPEIKTWSAR
+267 TDLPEIKTWSASD
-279 YGARLSSSS
+279 GASLSSSS

-294 AVSSSHKYWATKTM
+294 AVSSSHKYWATDM

-354 TSNLDLGQADNWEAR
+354 TSNLDLGQADNREAR

-376 MRRVKKYNWHLIPS
+376 MRKVKKYNWQLIPS
-390 KILSFNTWLSY
+390 KMLSFNTWLSY

-424 YAYVLANWNR
+424 YVYVLANWNR
-434 SHNWSNSQE
+434 SNNWSNSQE

-519 LIKAKEVGAT
+519 LI
-529 GSDLIRTGSD
+529 RTGSD
-539 RISNSDEVH
+539 PISNSAEVH
-548 PEVQGFVWN
+548 PEVQGFVWD

-578 DGKTDAG
+578 DGGTEAG
-585 KLLNYYKFDTGRR
+585 KLLNYYSFHTGR
-598 EFEGLSSYGPEL
+598 EMEGLASYKGEL

-620 LKVNHITK
+620 LKVDHITK

>member
-70 KKYTVKKKVAVKKSK
+70 KKYTVKKK
-85 KGKTKYKTVKQVK
+85 
-98 YKWVTKTAY
+98 
-107 KNVKKKEWK
+107 EWK

-131 VQSKSYKVKDGKRYY
+131 VQSKSYKVKGGKRYY

-252 DAKEGISSADVTPVK
+252 DAKEGISSAGVTPVK
-267 TDLPEIKTWSAR
+267 TDLPKIETWSAR
-279 YGARLSSSS
+279 DRA
-288 TITSKD
+288 
-294 AVSSSHKYWATKTM
+294 SSHKYWATNM

-376 MRRVKKYNWHLIPS
+376 MRKVKEYNWQLIPS
-390 KILSFNTWLSY
+390 KMLSFNTWLSY

-424 YAYVLANWNR
+424 YVYVLANWNR
-434 SHNWSNSQE
+434 SNNWSNSQE

-500 ISRSGDSFKAKEV
+500 ISRNGDSFKAKEV

-519 LIKAKEVGAT
+519 LI
-529 GSDLIRTGSD
+529 
-539 RISNSDEVH
+539 SNSA
-548 PEVQGFVWN
+548 EVQGFVWN

-610 YLNLNHPTET
+610 YVNLNHPTET

>member
-36 DLVTKIMGNK
+36 DLVTKIMGDK

-60 KKVKTKTKEK
+60 KKVKTKAKEK
-70 KKYTVKKKVAVKKSK
+70 KKYTVKKKVAVKKKSK

-116 FGKKLTASADFRYAH
+116 FGKKLTASAAFRYSH

-186 NAEDAINYVTDQ
+186 NAEDAINYVTDK

-211 CKSAKLNI
+211 CKSAKLKI
-219 SDTGYVSSRKAG
+219 SDTGYISSRKAG

-239 GKAKATSKLTVRG
+239 GKAKATSKLTVRR
-252 DAKEGISSADVTPVK
+252 DAKEGISSADVAPVK
-267 TDLPEIKTWSAR
+267 TDLPEIKTWSASD
-279 YGARLSSSS
+279 GASPSSSS
-288 TITSKD
+288 TITSED
-294 AVSSSHKYWATKTM
+294 AVSSSHKYWATNM

-354 TSNLDLGQADNWEAR
+354 TSNLDLGQADNREAR

-376 MRRVKKYNWHLIPS
+376 MRKVKKYNWQLIPS
-390 KILSFNTWLSY
+390 KTLSFNTWLNY

-434 SHNWSNSQE
+434 SNNWSNSQE

-474 NADVIDDNTLLALFH
+474 NADVIDDNTLIALFH

-519 LIKAKEVGAT
+519 LI
-529 GSDLIRTGSD
+529 
-539 RISNSDEVH
+539 SNSA
-548 PEVQGFVWN
+548 EVQGFVWD

-578 DGKTDAG
+578 DGETEAG
-585 KLLNYYKFDTGRR
+585 KLLNYYKFDTGR
-598 EFEGLSSYGPEL
+598 EFEGMGSYKGEL
-610 YLNLNHPTET
+610 YVNLNHPTET
-620 LKVNHITK
+620 LKVDHITK

>member
-70 KKYTVKKKVAVKKSK
+70 KKYTVKKKVAVKKKSK

-116 FGKKLTASADFRYAH
+116 FGKKLTSSADFRYAH

-211 CKSAKLNI
+211 CKSAELNI

-267 TDLPEIKTWSAR
+267 TDLPEITTWSAND
-279 YGARLSSSS
+279 GARLSSSS

-376 MRRVKKYNWHLIPS
+376 MRKVKKYNWQLIPS
-390 KILSFNTWLSY
+390 KMLSFNTWLSY

-424 YAYVLANWNR
+424 YVYVLANWNR
-434 SHNWSNSQE
+434 SNNWSNSQE

-519 LIKAKEVGAT
+519 LI
-529 GSDLIRTGSD
+529 
-539 RISNSDEVH
+539 SNSA
-548 PEVQGFVWN
+548 EVQGFVWN

-610 YLNLNHPTET
+610 YVNLNHPTET

>member
-70 KKYTVKKKVAVKKSK
+70 KKYTVKKKSNK

-267 TDLPEIKTWSAR
+267 TDLPKIETWSASD
-279 YGARLSSSS
+279 GTSLSSSS
-288 TITSKD
+288 TITSED
-294 AVSSSHKYWATKTM
+294 AVSSSHKYWATNM

-376 MRRVKKYNWHLIPS
+376 MRKVKKYNWQLIPS
-390 KILSFNTWLSY
+390 KMLSFNTWLSY

-424 YAYVLANWNR
+424 YVYVLANWNR
-434 SHNWSNSQE
+434 SNNWSNSQE

-519 LIKAKEVGAT
+519 LI
-529 GSDLIRTGSD
+529 
-539 RISNSDEVH
+539 SNSA
-548 PEVQGFVWN
+548 EVQGFVWN

-568 DYLFKIGAGL
+568 DYLFKIRAGL

>member
-36 DLVTKIMGNK
+36 DLVTKIIGSK

-70 KKYTVKKKVAVKKSK
+70 KKVAVKKKSK
-85 KGKTKYKTVKQVK
+85 KGKTK

-116 FGKKLTASADFRYAH
+116 FGKKLTASSDFRYAH

-267 TDLPEIKTWSAR
+267 TDLPEIKTWSASD
-279 YGARLSSSS
+279 GASLSSSS
-288 TITSKD
+288 TVTSED
-294 AVSSSHKYWATKTM
+294 EVSSSHKYWATDM
-308 SGNAKGADIETIFYH
+308 SGNTKGADIETIFYH

-354 TSNLDLGQADNWEAR
+354 TSNLDLGQADNREAR

-376 MRRVKKYNWHLIPS
+376 MRGVKKYNWQLIPS
-390 KILSFNTWLSY
+390 KMLSFNTWLSY

-424 YAYVLANWNR
+424 YVYVLANWNR
-434 SHNWSNSQE
+434 SNNWSNSQE

-474 NADVIDDNTLLALFH
+474 NADVIDDNTLTALFH

-519 LIKAKEVGAT
+519 LI
-529 GSDLIRTGSD
+529 
-539 RISNSDEVH
+539 SNSA
-548 PEVQGFVWN
+548 EVQGFVWD

-578 DGKTDAG
+578 DGGTEAG
-585 KLLNYYKFDTGRR
+585 KLLNYYKFDTGR
-598 EFEGLSSYGPEL
+598 EFEGLGSYKGEL
-610 YLNLNHPTET
+610 YVNLNHPTET
-620 LKVNHITK
+620 LKVDHITK

>member
-46 SYQVYSSLKLEEVT
+46 SYQVYSSLRLEEVT

-70 KKYTVKKKVAVKKSK
+70 KKYTVKKKVAVKKKSK

-107 KNVKKKEWK
+107 KNVKKKWK
-116 FGKKLTASADFRYAH
+116 FGKKLTVSADFRYAH

-146 YIYVDGR
+146 YIYVNGR

-178 NPSDSVGF
+178 NQYDSVGF

-252 DAKEGISSADVTPVK
+252 DAKEGISSAGVTPVK
-267 TDLPEIKTWSAR
+267 TDLPKIETWSAR
-279 YGARLSSSS
+279 DRASSHKHWATKSAR
-288 TITSKD
+288 D
-294 AVSSSHKYWATKTM
+294 RASSHKYWATNM

-376 MRRVKKYNWHLIPS
+376 MRKVKKYNWQLIPS
-390 KILSFNTWLSY
+390 KMLSFNTWLSY

-434 SHNWSNSQE
+434 SKNWSNSQE

-519 LIKAKEVGAT
+519 LI
-529 GSDLIRTGSD
+529 
-539 RISNSDEVH
+539 SNSA
-548 PEVQGFVWN
+548 EVQGFVWD

-578 DGKTDAG
+578 DGGTEAG
-585 KLLNYYKFDTGRR
+585 KLLNYYSFHTGR
-598 EFEGLSSYGPEL
+598 EFEGLGSYKGEL
-610 YLNLNHPTET
+610 YVNLNHPTET

>member
-36 DLVTKIMGNK
+36 DLVTKIMGDK

-60 KKVKTKTKEK
+60 KKVKTKAKEK
-70 KKYTVKKKVAVKKSK
+70 KKYTVKKKVAVKKKSK

-116 FGKKLTASADFRYAH
+116 FGKKLTASAAFRYSH

-186 NAEDAINYVTDQ
+186 NAEDAINYVTDK

-211 CKSAKLNI
+211 CKSAKLKI
-219 SDTGYVSSRKAG
+219 SDTGYISSRKAG

-239 GKAKATSKLTVRG
+239 GKAKATSKLTVRR
-252 DAKEGISSADVTPVK
+252 DAKEGISSADVAPVK
-267 TDLPEIKTWSAR
+267 TDLPEIKTWSASD
-279 YGARLSSSS
+279 GASPSSSS
-288 TITSKD
+288 TITSED
-294 AVSSSHKYWATKTM
+294 AVSSSHKYWATNM

-354 TSNLDLGQADNWEAR
+354 TSNLDLGQADNREAR

-376 MRRVKKYNWHLIPS
+376 MRKVKKYNWQLIPS
-390 KILSFNTWLSY
+390 KTLSFNTWLSY

-434 SHNWSNSQE
+434 SNNWSNSQE

-474 NADVIDDNTLLALFH
+474 NSDVIDDNTLIALFH

-519 LIKAKEVGAT
+519 LI
-529 GSDLIRTGSD
+529 
-539 RISNSDEVH
+539 SNSA
-548 PEVQGFVWN
+548 EVQGFVWD

-578 DGKTDAG
+578 DGGTEAG
-585 KLLNYYKFDTGRR
+585 KLLNYYKFDTGR
-598 EFEGLSSYGPEL
+598 EFEGMGSYKGEL
-610 YLNLNHPTET
+610 YVNLNHPTET
-620 LKVNHITK
+620 LKVDHITK